1 MVIQNLQKHD
11 GNLKALEGKMK
22 GKRGLGKDHRNMF
35 LKSLR
40 SYNDLKF
47 VAGKPVLSKKFYAHF
62 SEEHKLDALTDSG
75 KEEKMLYKFF
85 AKLKKL
91 GLIHQRSANFPKAL
105 SIISLNPNITSLY
118 RVSLSHISKF
128 TRAKSHH
135 YDYVEMM
142 RLDEKIAMLYTDLRL
157 FQMQPLYHNELRSVK
172 SSDIFFLDEDHAMIY
187 LERDTI
193 VRNTIAPYQLISICG
208 HKTIELLQ
216 EICDKQTSYLFGND
230 SLEEHFKEY
239 KNKYFGTLPLSAIHM
254 TRVNSY
260 VFHSSPLAVTLA
272 SNRNVASPVTLSEL
286 NTLFPNKISDEHL
299 HKEAQRVLQA
309 ISRPDMED
317 VVLESERELFSIE
330 EFVKLQ
336 DLLKTKT
343 SSEFRLKV
351 VAVKNELN
359 KYIDDPVVSD
369 HVKLIAKYI
378 LYLLDRYEKKA
389 KMAAST
395 IKNYIG
401 LLNKHL
407 FSKVEDLG
415 NVQTHELNAILSEL
429 ERLSYKQKSI
439 RKTRA
444 LISTFFT
451 LSNSNHT
458 LNSINLSS
466 YPKSLIY
473 EHELD
478 EVLSYIENLTMNH
491 VQRQGIRYRFGI
503 LQMKALVLVGFY
515 TGLRKSEL
523 RSRLLSDLY
532 IYGNKLCTDVNKKG
546 LKKLDLRLKTS
557 NAKRRVCTEI
567 LNETHMSII
576 KEFLEIR
583 KSISNKSPFLFL
595 RISKNNT
602 IRSKAVDESVF
613 DDLTMV
619 LQSLTGRY
627 VSFHSLRHSYATYEV
642 KKILDSVD
650 SDPYELIDLSVRMG
664 HESPET
670 TLKVYTH
677 RSVLDLGG
685 V

>member
-1 MVIQNLQKHD
+1 MVSNALHKHD
-11 GNLKALEGKMK
+11 EAIKILDVKMK

-35 LKSLR
+35 LNSLR
-40 SYNDLKF
+40 NYNDLEI
-47 VAGKPVLSKKFYAHF
+47 VAGKPVLNKKFYAHF
-62 SEEHKLDALTDSG
+62 SEGHKLDALTDGG

-105 SIISLNPNITSLY
+105 SIVSLNPNIASLY
-118 RVSLSHISKF
+118 RVSLSHISKY

-135 YDYVEMM
+135 YDNIEGM
-142 RLDEKIAMLYTDLRL
+142 RIDMKIAMLYTDLRL
-157 FQMQPLYHNELRSVK
+157 FQMHPLYHNELRSVK
-172 SSDIFFLDEDHAMIY
+172 SSDIFFFDDDHAMIY
-187 LERDTI
+187 LERDTV
-193 VRNTIAPYQLISICG
+193 VRNTIAPYQLINIRG

-216 EICDKQTSYLFGND
+216 EICDKQTSCLFSDN
-230 SLEEHFKEY
+230 SLEEHFKNY
-239 KNKYFGTLPLSAIHM
+239 QNKYFGTLPLSAIHM
-254 TRVNSY
+254 TRVNGY
-260 VFHSSPLAVTLA
+260 VFHNSPLAATLA

-286 NTLFPNKISDEHL
+286 NALFPNKISDEHL

-330 EFVKLQ
+330 EFTKLQ

-351 VAVKNELN
+351 VTVKSELN
-359 KYIDDPVVSD
+359 KYIDDSVVSD

-378 LYLLDRYEKKA
+378 LYLFDRYEKKA

-407 FSKVEDLG
+407 FSKVEDLS
-415 NVQTHELNAILSEL
+415 NVQSHELNEILFEL
-429 ERLSYKQKSI
+429 ERLRYKQKSI
-439 RKTRA
+439 RKIRA
-444 LISTFFT
+444 LISTFLT
-451 LSNSNHT
+451 LSNSSHK

-473 EHELD
+473 EHEIDQILD
-478 EVLSYIENLTMNH
+478 FIEGSFLGMSL
-491 VQRQGIRYRFGI
+491 RQGVRHRFRI
-503 LQMKALVLVGFY
+503 LQTQSLLLLGFY

-523 RSRLLSDLY
+523 RTRLLSDMY
-532 IYGNKLCTDVNKKG
+532 IYGSKLCIDVNKKG

-567 LNETHMSII
+567 LNERHMSII

-583 KSISNKSPFLFL
+583 KKINNKSPFLFL
-595 RISKNNT
+595 RISKNNI

-613 DDLTMV
+613 DDITMV

-627 VSFHSLRHSYATYEV
+627 VSFHSLRHSYATYEA
-642 KKILDSVD
+642 KKILYNADSN
-650 SDPYELIDLSVRMG
+650 PYALIDLSVRMG